1 MTNTIII
8 CHVLTPPAKY
18 EKFIVGSQPMRM
30 REYTTMNNNCLLL
43 YNFVKKCSNNAK
55 NEYKYTA
62 IFGQLVICIV
72 GNQFDKLTCAKHK
85 EKTYFDPFH
94 SIPFSFLHKSNMLV
108 NFKMFKTYIEANT
121 CLFSCFFGRQNC

>member
-1 MTNTIII
+1 MKLHTELGRL
-8 CHVLTPPAKY
+8 C
-18 EKFIVGSQPMRM
+18 
-30 REYTTMNNNCLLL
+30 
-43 YNFVKKCSNNAK
+43 K

-121 CLFSCFFGRQNC
+121 CLFSCFFAVKTVNFSKKNQNS